1 MRQALQA
8 RRQVEARPEGRR
20 VRTVA
25 RRPHFDKDA
34 GYWLVPLPTI
44 DPFVIRRSAAALEQY
59 GPDFEYAHY
68 AAVKRLPVMVGG
80 IATVG
85 AVAAAAQLGPL
96 RRQLLKRVPQ
106 GEGPSDERRARSWF
120 TMSFI
125 AEAGGRTV
133 RTRVSGGDPGYDETA
148 KMLAESALCLAF
160 DDNPP
165 TAGQVT
171 TAVAMGD
178 RLIAR
183 LVKAGIK
190 FEVL

>member
-1 MRQALQA
+1 
-8 RRQVEARPEGRR
+8 

-25 RRPHFDKDA
+25 RPPHHDAEA

-44 DPFVIRRSAAALEQY
+44 DPFVIKRSAAALDAY

-68 AAVKRLPVMVGG
+68 AAVKRLPVMAAG
-80 IATVG
+80 IAGVG
-85 AVAAAAQLGPL
+85 ALAAAAQVAPL
-96 RRQLLKRVPQ
+96 RRQLLKRLPQ
-106 GEGPSDERRARSWF
+106 GEGPSEDRRARSWF
-120 TMSFI
+120 RMRFI
-125 AEAGGRTV
+125 AEGGGRTV
-133 RTRVSGGDPGYDETA
+133 RTQVSGGDPGYDETA

-160 DDNPP
+160 DDNPV

-178 RLIAR
+178 RLIRR
-183 LVKAGIK
+183 LEKAGIR

>member
-1 MRQALQA
+1 MRPRLD
-8 RRQVEARPEGRR
+8 RE
-20 VRTVA
+20 
-25 RRPHFDKDA
+25 A

-44 DPFVIRRSAAALEQY
+44 DPFVIGRSAAALEEY
-59 GPDFEYAHY
+59 GPDFEYGHY

-80 IATVG
+80 IAAVG
-85 AVAAAAQLGPL
+85 TLAAAAQVGPL

-106 GEGPSDERRARSWF
+106 GEGPSEQRRAKSWF

-125 AEAGGRTV
+125 AESGGRTV

-160 DDNPP
+160 DDNPS

-178 RLIAR
+178 RLITR
-183 LVKAGIK
+183 LVKAGLR
-190 FEVL
+190 FEVV